1 MNQDLIQANDNYGAV
16 TDEFGN
22 TTIIT
27 KENNNVSFETILNME
42 NEIENLN
49 HILSIRKSELKR
61 NSEKILCSE
70 TINLFTIVGLVVV
83 FNFVNS
89 ILSVQTLFFTMLI
102 TYIFPKLLNI
112 TTYGTR
118 LSRISERK
126 YIKHIIKTLKRNINE
141 KEKSLQ
147 EVKINTKYN
156 VITAYRN
163 SKTSQNAIVNSCDK
177 LMMYM
182 EDNDEEPP
190 KNIKVLQLKK

>member
-27 KENNNVSFETILNME
+27 KENNNASFETILNKE

-61 NSEKILCSE
+61 NTEKIICSE
-70 TINLFTIVGLVVV
+70 IINLFAICGLVVI

-89 ILSVQTLFFTMLI
+89 ILSVQTLVFTMLI

-118 LSRISERK
+118 LNRLSERK
-126 YIKHIIKTLKRNINE
+126 EIKYIIKTLKNNIKE
-141 KEKSLQ
+141 KEKNLQ
-147 EVKINTKYN
+147 EAKTNTKYN
-156 VITAYRN
+156 TITAYRN
-163 SKTSQNAIVNSCDK
+163 SKTSQNTIVNSCDK
-177 LMMYM
+177 LIMYM
-182 EDNDEEPP
+182 EDNNKETP

>member
-27 KENNNVSFETILNME
+27 KENNNVSFETILNKE

-61 NSEKILCSE
+61 NTEKILCSE
-70 TINLFTIVGLVVV
+70 IINLFTICGLVVV

-89 ILSVQTLFFTMLI
+89 ILSVQTLVFTMLI

-118 LSRISERK
+118 LNRLSERK
-126 YIKHIIKTLKRNINE
+126 EIKYIIKTLKNNIKE

-147 EVKINTKYN
+147 EAKTNTKYN
-156 VITAYRN
+156 TITAYRN
-163 SKTSQNAIVNSCDK
+163 SKTSQNTIVNSCDK
-177 LMMYM
+177 LIMYM
-182 EDNDEEPP
+182 EDNNKETP